1 MKIAEAY
8 ENFILTKKRYCFLYG
23 GAGSGKSEHA
33 GRKIIIRALQG
44 GRHLIVRKYAST
56 LNNSVIHL
64 IEKILKSENLPY
76 KFTEHKRQ
84 IKVAA
89 GEIIFTGLDDE
100 EKIKSIDNISS
111 VWCEE
116 ASEITPADFNQLDL
130 RLRGETGFYKQFI
143 LTFNPVARAEWL
155 KDKMEELK
163 QDDVFILKTTY
174 KDNPFL
180 DKEYI
185 KTLQGIKDK
194 NYYNVY
200 TLGEWGEKDNTLVYK
215 DYKIFDFDVS
225 PDFYG
230 LDFGFNNPTA
240 LVGIKREGNK
250 YFVKEML
257 YRSNLTNQELISL
270 LKQYDLKDR
279 IIYCDSAEPNRIEEL
294 RRAGFNARASIKD
307 VNEGIAYLRQ
317 IELFVAGE
325 NLLKEISQ
333 YAYKIDRNGRILE
346 EVLKVNDH
354 LLDAMRY
361 AIYTNFVEN
370 SGRLDE
376 KTIAT
381 LRWVNEFI

>member
-1 MKIAEAY
+1 MKVAEAY
-8 ENFILTKKRYCFLYG
+8 ENFILTDKRYCFLFG

-33 GRKIIIRALQG
+33 GRKIVVRALQG
-44 GRHLIVRKYAST
+44 GRHLVVRKYAST

-64 IEKILKSENLPY
+64 IEKILKLENLPY

-84 IKVAA
+84 IRVGA

-100 EKIKSIDNISS
+100 EKIKSIDNIST

-143 LTFNPVARAEWL
+143 LTFNPVARASWL
-155 KDKMEELK
+155 KDKIKDLS

-185 KTLQGIKDK
+185 KTLQGIKDR

-200 TLGEWGEKDNTLVYK
+200 TLGEWSEKDNVMVYK
-215 DYKIFDFDVS
+215 DYRVFDFDID

-240 LVGIKREGNK
+240 LVGIKKEGNK

-257 YRSNLTNQELISL
+257 YRSHLTNQELISL
-270 LKQYDLKDR
+270 LKQFNLGDR
-279 IIYCDSAEPNRIEEL
+279 AIYCDSAEPNRIEEL
-294 RRAGFNARASIKD
+294 RRAGLNARASVKD
-307 VNEGIAYLRQ
+307 VAEGIAFLRQ
-317 IELFVAGE
+317 AELYVNGE
-325 NLLKEISQ
+325 NLLKEINQ
-333 YAYKIDRNGRILE
+333 YVYKTDRNGRILE

-370 SGRLDE
+370 NRRVDE

-381 LRWVNEFI
+381 LRWLNEFI

>member
-1 MKIAEAY
+1 VKIAEAY
-8 ENFILTKKRYCFLYG
+8 ENFILTDKRYCFLFG

-33 GRKIIIRALQG
+33 GRKIVVRALQG
-44 GRHLIVRKYAST
+44 GRHLVVRKYAST

-64 IEKILKSENLPY
+64 IEKILKLENLPY

-84 IKVAA
+84 IRVGA

-100 EKIKSIDNISS
+100 EKIKSIDNIST

-143 LTFNPVARAEWL
+143 LTFNPVARASWL
-155 KDKMEELK
+155 KDKIKDLS

-185 KTLQGIKDK
+185 KTLQGIKDR

-200 TLGEWGEKDNTLVYK
+200 TLGEWSEKDNVMVYK
-215 DYKIFDFDVS
+215 DYRVFDFDID

-240 LVGIKREGNK
+240 LVGIKKEGNK

-257 YRSNLTNQELISL
+257 YRSHLTNQELISL
-270 LKQYDLKDR
+270 LKQFNLGDR
-279 IIYCDSAEPNRIEEL
+279 AIYCDSAEPNRIEEL
-294 RRAGFNARASIKD
+294 RRAGLNARASVKD
-307 VNEGIAYLRQ
+307 VAEGIAFLRQ
-317 IELFVAGE
+317 AELYVNGE
-325 NLLKEISQ
+325 NLLKEINQ
-333 YAYKIDRNGRILE
+333 YVYKTDRNGRILE

-370 SGRLDE
+370 NRRVDE

-381 LRWVNEFI
+381 LRWLNEFI